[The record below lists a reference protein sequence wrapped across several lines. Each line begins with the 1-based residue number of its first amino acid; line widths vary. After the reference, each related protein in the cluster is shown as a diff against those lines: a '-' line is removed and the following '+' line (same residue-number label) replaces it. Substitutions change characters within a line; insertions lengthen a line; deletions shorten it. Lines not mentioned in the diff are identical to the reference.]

1 VKQIVLASAS
11 PRRKALLEALG
22 LKFEVVSSDVDED
35 LEGLPEE
42 VVTANARAKCCA
54 VSEQLLRKRLRF
66 LSRDRLTPVCRELG
80 SPALTIGADTIV
92 VLDGHSMGKPAGLDE
107 ARTMLARLSG
117 RTHQVFTGL
126 TVIDSATG
134 RTAEGVEVT
143 DVTFRTLTT
152 DEIDRFVDAVRPTDR
167 AGAYTVDGPGSL
179 LVESYRGCYQNVLGL
194 PIVRLD
200 LLLRELGYS
209 LFTLM
214 DGDRSVFL

>member
-1 VKQIVLASAS
+1 MKQIVLASAS

-22 LKFEVVSSDVDED
+22 LEFEVITSYVDED
-35 LEGLPEE
+35 LEGLPDE
-42 VVTANARAKCCA
+42 VVTANARAKCRA
-54 VSEQLLRKRLRF
+54 VSGQL
-66 LSRDRLTPVCRELG
+66 T

-92 VLDGHSMGKPAGLDE
+92 VLDGHILGKPAGLDE
-107 ARTMLARLSG
+107 ARAMLARLSG

-126 TVIDSATG
+126 TVIDSAAN
-134 RTAEGVEVT
+134 RTVEAVEVT
-143 DVTFRTLTT
+143 DVTFRTVTS
-152 DEIDRFVDAVRPTDR
+152 DEIDRFVEAVQPTDR

>member
-1 VKQIVLASAS
+1 MKQIVLASAS

-35 LEGLPEE
+35 LEGPPEE
-42 VVTANARAKCCA
+42 VVTANARAKCRA
-54 VSEQLLRKRLRF
+54 VSGQ
-66 LSRDRLTPVCRELG
+66 LG

-92 VLDGHSMGKPAGLDE
+92 VLDGHIMGKPAGLDE
-107 ARTMLARLSG
+107 ARTMLTQLSG

-126 TVIDSATG
+126 TVIDSAAG

-143 DVTFRTLTT
+143 DVTFRTLTP
-152 DEIDRFVDAVRPTDR
+152 DEIDRFVEAVRPTDR

-200 LLLRELGYS
+200 LLLRDLGYS

-214 DGDRSVFL
+214 DGGRSVFL